1 MMRLNFLEA
10 EWVRLRAHMATT
22 LQRPPMDRWSR
33 STSHGNVL
41 PDATCLRLARWPFR
55 DLPADF
61 APGVLV
67 LTRRLARSIHR
78 HFETEEADPGI

>member
-1 MMRLNFLEA
+1 MCFLTQHA
-10 EWVRLRAHMATT
+10 S
-22 LQRPPMDRWSR
+22 DWS
-33 STSHGNVL
+33 G
-41 PDATCLRLARWPFR
+41 WPFR

-67 LTRRLARSIHR
+67 LTRRQARSIHR